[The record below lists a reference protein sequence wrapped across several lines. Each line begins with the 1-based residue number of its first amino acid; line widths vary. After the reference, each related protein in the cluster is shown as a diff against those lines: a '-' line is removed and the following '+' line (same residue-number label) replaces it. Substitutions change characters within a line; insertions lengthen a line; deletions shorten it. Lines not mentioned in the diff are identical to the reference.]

1 MNGSTPGKEELEL
14 IERLDKAA
22 SEKTAALRGL
32 GGWLILFQLRIY
44 LGILLSIYI
53 LIAYR
58 HDILFLFAF
67 VITLAPIT
75 VCMVLFY
82 RKKLLFRTVYTVR
95 AAALCLAR
103 AFMISIPDFL
113 GTVISEG
120 IIVYALFSSNR
131 IRNTFS

>member
-22 SEKTAALRGL
+22 SEKTAALRGF

-58 HDILFLFAF
+58 HDILFLIAF
-67 VITLAPIT
+67 IITLVPIA

-82 RKKLLFRTVYTVR
+82 RKKLLFRTVYIVR
-95 AAALCLAR
+95 AALGLAC
-103 AFMISIPDFL
+103 ACMISIPYFL
-113 GTVISEG
+113 GTVAGEG

-131 IRNTFS
+131 INNTFS